1 MSNSPTSSTHD
12 AQVRSTHV
20 HGRFQWRDTGLGF
33 SPVTIALHW
42 IVAALVLAIIG
53 IEIALVA
60 APNAELARVLNLLG
74 AILFPVSVYRFWAR
88 LTSWHPLP
96 LGTPNPVEVIVSRS
110 VATALAL
117 AMVLLPV
124 AAWLAKSAAGQLVE
138 LPGGWIIPSPMQP
151 NPQAAQVFDVLF
163 KIGATPFVLGL
174 ALHIF
179 GACKNHFVLK
189 NDALK
194 RMLGKRVEL

>member
-1 MSNSPTSSTHD
+1 MTSMND
-12 AQVRSTHV
+12 AQP
-20 HGRFQWRDTGLGF
+20 HGPRAQRGFQWRDNGLGF

-42 IVAALVLAIIG
+42 IVAVLVLAIVAL
-53 IEIALVA
+53 EIVLWVSPGTALTS
-60 APNAELARVLNLLG
+60 VLNLLG
-74 AILFPVSVYRFWAR
+74 TVLFPVSIYRFWAR
-88 LTSWHPLP
+88 VTSWHPLP
-96 LGTPNPVEVIVSRS
+96 VGTPNPVEVIVSRS

-117 AMVLLPV
+117 AMVLLPI

-151 NPQAAQVFDVLF
+151 DAQAAHVFDVLF
-163 KIGATPFVLGL
+163 RIGATPFLLGL

>member
-1 MSNSPTSSTHD
+1 MLTH
-12 AQVRSTHV
+12 AKNANT
-20 HGRFQWRDTGLGF
+20 GFQLRDNGLGF
-33 SPVTIALHW
+33 SPITIALHW
-42 IVAALVLAIIG
+42 IVALIVIAIIA
-53 IEIALVA
+53 IELMVYF
-60 APNAELARVLNLLG
+60 APDREWQTVLNLLG
-74 AILFPVSVYRFWAR
+74 TVLFPVSVYRFWAR
-88 LTSWHPLP
+88 ITSYHPLP
-96 LGTPNPVEVIVSRS
+96 VGTPNPVEVIVSRS

-124 AAWLAKSAAGQLVE
+124 AAWLAKSAAGQSID
-138 LPGGWIIPSPMQP
+138 LPGGFAIPALLSPDP
-151 NPQAAQVFDVLF
+151 HTARVFEMLF
-163 KIGATPFVLGL
+163 RIGATPFVLGL

>member
-1 MSNSPTSSTHD
+1 MSNLPVSSMHD
-12 AQVRSTHV
+12 HQSNEQRA
-20 HGRFQWRDTGLGF
+20 HGRFQWRDNGLGF
-33 SPVTIALHW
+33 SPLTIALHW
-42 IVAALVLAIIG
+42 IVALLVLAIVG
-53 IEIALVA
+53 IEIARFA
-60 APNAELARVLNLLG
+60 APDVALTRVLNLLG
-74 AILFPVSVYRFWAR
+74 TILFPVSVYRFWAR
-88 LTSWHPLP
+88 VTSWHPLP
-96 LGTPNPVEVIVSRS
+96 VGTPNPIEVIVSRS

-117 AMVLLPV
+117 AMVLLPI
-124 AAWLAKSAAGQLVE
+124 AAWLAKSASGQLVE

-151 NPQAAQVFDVLF
+151 NAQAAQVFDVLF
-163 KIGATPFVLGL
+163 RIGATPFLLGL

>member
-1 MSNSPTSSTHD
+1 MSNSPTSSTRD

-88 LTSWHPLP
+88 LTSWHPLA

-151 NPQAAQVFDVLF
+151 NPQAAQVFEVLF
-163 KIGATPFVLGL
+163 RIGATPFVLGL

>member
-1 MSNSPTSSTHD
+1 MND
-12 AQVRSTHV
+12 AQPHGPRAQ
-20 HGRFQWRDTGLGF
+20 GRFQWRDNGLGF
-33 SPVTIALHW
+33 SPITIALHW
-42 IVAALVLAIIG
+42 IVAALVIAIIAL
-53 IEIALVA
+53 EIALWVLPGA
-60 APNAELARVLNLLG
+60 GLTSVLNLLG
-74 AILFPVSVYRFWAR
+74 AILFPISIYRFWAR
-88 LTSWHPLP
+88 VTSWHPLP
-96 LGTPNPVEVIVSRS
+96 VGTPNPVEVIVSRS

-138 LPGGWIIPSPMQP
+138 LPGGWFIPSPMQRD
-151 NPQAAQVFDVLF
+151 PQAAQVFEVLF
-163 KIGATPFVLGL
+163 RVGATPFVLGL